1 MLWFQVVVS
10 KWAQLDAQDLDLR
23 VRSRSLGSRII
34 VVLGLCTSKHERK
47 VVLVEE
53 IATRRRSH
61 CGQLVLILV
70 QLVLGCRFRVHNIIV
85 RGRIRRVKA

>member
-1 MLWFQVVVS
+1 MLWFQIAVS

-23 VRSRSLGSRII
+23 VRAWSLGSRII

-47 VVLVEE
+47 MVLVEE

-61 CGQLVLILV
+61 RGQLVLILL
-70 QLVLGCRFRVHNIIV
+70 QLALGCRFRMHNIIA
-85 RGRIRRVKA
+85 RRRIRRVKT